1 MTAGLS
7 LATALL
13 QMGVTQKR
21 LEYDSKESGMV
32 LALLNGI
39 PKIKVA
45 GAEKRAFAKWAQ
57 SYAPSAQLTYNP
69 PFLVKMNAP
78 ISQMITLGGAVVMY
92 YLALAGGVS
101 AADYMAFNS
110 AYALVSGAFTGLV
123 GAAAA
128 VAGIR
133 PSLNMAKPLFE
144 TAPEMREDKEVLLE
158 IRQSLANLEING
170 PNTVIGVL
178 PDGRMMTCCDSKKLR
193 PVVVGRTDTMVA
205 ISSEVCGINEI
216 MPERDESL
224 DIYPNER
231 EIVLIDNNLEVT
243 RCKQ

>member
-1 MTAGLS
+1 
-7 LATALL
+7 
-13 QMGVTQKR
+13 
-21 LEYDSKESGMV
+21 MV

-144 TAPEMREDKEVLLE
+144 TAPEMREDKEVLERLGGSIE
-158 IRQSLANLEING
+158 VNRVSFRYSDTMPYVLNNLSLKI
-170 PNTVIGVL
+170 
-178 PDGRMMTCCDSKKLR
+178 KKGEY
-193 PVVVGRTDTMVA
+193 VAIVGRTG
-205 ISSEVCGINEI
+205 CGKSTLLRLLLGFEKPQKG
-216 MPERDESL
+216 ML
-224 DIYPNER
+224 
-231 EIVLIDNNLEVT
+231 LIF
-243 RCKQ
+243 R